1 MPNGAAVLTSNS
13 IQPHPASVHFPITFI
28 ALTAF
33 IDLLNGAGTFP
44 LTASFV
50 TSAFGFLSVPS
61 ALVDVLPLLSYYTT
75 ILALLTTI
83 PAVVTGFLDLLPLIL
98 RDGLN
103 TPKVRI
109 GLTHAGLNDVAT
121 LALAYNWWTR
131 RSLEG
136 NAAAPINVM
145 LSGVLAMPLMFY
157 AASLGGHLVYGYGMG
172 VGKSSSKQK
181 KAQ

>member
-1 MPNGAAVLTSNS
+1 LNR
-13 IQPHPASVHFPITFI
+13 IQLHPASVHFPITFI

-33 IDLLNGAGTFP
+33 LDLLNAATTFP

-50 TSAFGFLSVPS
+50 TSAFGFMSVPS
-61 ALVDVLPLLSYYTT
+61 TLVAIFPLLSYYTT

-83 PAVVTGFLDLLPLIL
+83 PAVVTGFSDLLPLIL

-103 TPKVRI
+103 TPKVRT
-109 GLTHAGLNDVAT
+109 GLTHAGLNDVAI
-121 LALAYNWWTR
+121 LSLAYNWWTR

-136 NAAAPINVM
+136 HAAAPVNVM
-145 LSGVLAMPLMFY
+145 LSGVLAMPVMFY

-172 VGKSSSKQK
+172 VGKSNTKQK
-181 KAQ
+181 KNQ